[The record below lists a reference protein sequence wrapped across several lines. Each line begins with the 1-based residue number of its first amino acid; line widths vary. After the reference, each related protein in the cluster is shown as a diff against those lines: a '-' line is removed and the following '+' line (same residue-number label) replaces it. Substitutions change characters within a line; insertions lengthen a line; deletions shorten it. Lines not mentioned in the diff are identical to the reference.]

1 MARQWGYEPP
11 GAAVAAVP
19 SPAILQAGY
28 RRGRFGRAG
37 VVGLVGF
44 IVLMLGGRTVLD
56 PVGPRPGLVL
66 VGWSVILDMLEL
78 RGQALPAFRLVL
90 GGLWVAL
97 PLWVATGAFRRGPWW
112 RPLANLAVGLAGLV
126 AAVPVLTVAGVLLAN
141 LLLWSLAVVF
151 GLLLFM
157 ALLLRI
163 LTAPVRRWW

>member
-1 MARQWGYEPP
+1 MTRQWGYEPP
-11 GAAVAAVP
+11 GAAVAAAP
-19 SPAILQAGY
+19 SPVILQAGD

-56 PVGPRPGLVL
+56 PVGPRPPFVL

-97 PLWVATGAFRRGPWW
+97 PLRVATSAFRRGPCW
-112 RPLANLAVGLAGLV
+112 RPLANLVVGLAGLV
-126 AAVPVLTVAGVLLAN
+126 AAVPVLIVAGVLLAN
-141 LLLWSLAVVF
+141 LLLWSMAVVF
-151 GLLLFM
+151 GFLLFM
-157 ALLLRI
+157 ALLLRTV
-163 LTAPVRRWW
+163 TAPLRRWW

>member
-1 MARQWGYEPP
+1 MARQWGCEPA
-11 GAAVAAVP
+11 GAAVAIVP
-19 SPAILQAGY
+19 SPVMLPAGD

-44 IVLMLGGRTVLD
+44 VVLMLGGRAVLD
-56 PVGPRPGLVL
+56 AVGPRPGFLL

-78 RGQALPAFRLVL
+78 RGQAQAAFRMAL

-97 PLWVATGAFRRGPWW
+97 PLWVATGAFRRGPRW
-112 RPLANLAVGLAGLV
+112 RPLASLAVGLAGLV
-126 AAVPVLTVAGVLLAN
+126 AAVPVLIVAGVLLAN
-141 LLLWSLAVVF
+141 LLLWSMAVVL

-163 LTAPVRRWW
+163 LTAPLRRW